1 MEEEQLKYHQASSG
15 LDGPRGAA
23 SSAQKSQMSAATESE
38 TAFAPQINPKSKE
51 IVRDRAVQDILYE
64 DAIRRK
70 QATQIKQQKREIEE
84 KVAAKGLANPQ
95 KKSAKEQS
103 EKYVQ

>member
-1 MEEEQLKYHQASSG
+1 MEEEQHKHHGG

-23 SSAQKSQMSAATESE
+23 ASAQKSQISLATESE
-38 TAFAPQINPKSKE
+38 SAFAPQINPKSKE

-70 QATQIKQQKREIEE
+70 QTKQIKQQKREIEE

-95 KKSAKEQS
+95 R
-103 EKYVQ
+103 